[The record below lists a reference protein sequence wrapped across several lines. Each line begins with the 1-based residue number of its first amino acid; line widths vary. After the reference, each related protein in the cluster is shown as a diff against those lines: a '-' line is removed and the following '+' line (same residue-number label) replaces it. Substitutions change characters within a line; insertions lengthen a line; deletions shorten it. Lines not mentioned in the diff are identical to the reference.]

1 MRTYSYTINGARYD
15 VTIESLRDQV
25 AKLNVN
31 GVAFDVEILGAPLSE
46 GDLPEVAAAAAPA
59 APAAPVAAAPK
70 AESAPAAPAAK
81 GAAGAG
87 EPVNA
92 PLPGVV
98 TKVVVAAGQAV
109 KKGDT
114 VVVLEA
120 MKMENNITAECDGT
134 VTGICVAAGDSVLE
148 GTTLLT
154 IG

>member
-15 VTIESLRDQV
+15 VTIESLRDRV
-25 AKLNVN
+25 AKLKVN

-59 APAAPVAAAPK
+59 APAA
-70 AESAPAAPAAK
+70 K

-98 TKVVVAAGQAV
+98 TKVLVAAGQAV

>member
-1 MRTYSYTINGARYD
+1 M
-15 VTIESLRDQV
+15 TIESLRDQV

-59 APAAPVAAAPK
+59 APVAAAPK
-70 AESAPAAPAAK
+70 AEAAPAAPAAK

-98 TKVVVAAGQAV
+98 TKVLVAAGQAV

>member
-59 APAAPVAAAPK
+59 APVATAPK

-98 TKVVVAAGQAV
+98 TKVLVAAGQAV

>member
-59 APAAPVAAAPK
+59 APVAAAPT

-98 TKVVVAAGQAV
+98 TKVLVAAGQAV

-154 IG
+154 IGH

>member
-46 GDLPEVAAAAAPA
+46 GDLPEVAAAAAP
-59 APAAPVAAAPK
+59 VAAAPK

-98 TKVVVAAGQAV
+98 TKVLVAAGQAV

>member
-59 APAAPVAAAPK
+59 AP
-70 AESAPAAPAAK
+70 
-81 GAAGAG
+81 
-87 EPVNA
+87 
-92 PLPGVV
+92 
-98 TKVVVAAGQAV
+98 
-109 KKGDT
+109 DT

>member
-46 GDLPEVAAAAAPA
+46 GDLPEVAAAAAPVA
-59 APAAPVAAAPK
+59 AAPVAAAPK

>member
-59 APAAPVAAAPK
+59 APVAAAPK
-70 AESAPAAPAAK
+70 TEAAPAAK

-98 TKVVVAAGQAV
+98 TKVLVAAGQAV

>member
-59 APAAPVAAAPK
+59 APVAAASK

-98 TKVVVAAGQAV
+98 TKVLVAAGQAV

>member
-59 APAAPVAAAPK
+59 APVAAAPK
-70 AESAPAAPAAK
+70 AESAPAAK

-98 TKVVVAAGQAV
+98 TKVLVAAGQAV

>member
-59 APAAPVAAAPK
+59 APVAAAPK
-70 AESAPAAPAAK
+70 AEAAPAAK

-134 VTGICVAAGDSVLE
+134 VTGVCVVAGDSVLE

>member
-1 MRTYSYTINGARYD
+1 M
-15 VTIESLRDQV
+15 
-25 AKLNVN
+25 
-31 GVAFDVEILGAPLSE
+31 
-46 GDLPEVAAAAAPA
+46 
-59 APAAPVAAAPK
+59 
-70 AESAPAAPAAK
+70 
-81 GAAGAG
+81 
-87 EPVNA
+87 NA

-98 TKVVVAAGQAV
+98 TKVLVAAGQGV

>member
-31 GVAFDVEILGAPLSE
+31 GVAFDVETLGAPLPE
-46 GDLPEVAAAAAPA
+46 GDLPEVAAAA

-98 TKVVVAAGQAV
+98 TKVLVAAGQAV

>member
-15 VTIESLRDQV
+15 VTLESLRDQV
-25 AKLNVN
+25 AKINVN

-46 GDLPEVAAAAAPA
+46 GDLPEVAAAA

-98 TKVVVAAGQAV
+98 TKVLVAAGQAV

>member
-59 APAAPVAAAPK
+59 APVAAAPK
-70 AESAPAAPAAK
+70 AEAAPAAK

-98 TKVVVAAGQAV
+98 TKVLVAAGQAV

>member
-1 MRTYSYTINGARYD
+1 MRTYSYTVNGARYD

-59 APAAPVAAAPK
+59 APVAAAPK
-70 AESAPAAPAAK
+70 TEAAPAAK

-98 TKVVVAAGQAV
+98 TKVLVAAGQAV